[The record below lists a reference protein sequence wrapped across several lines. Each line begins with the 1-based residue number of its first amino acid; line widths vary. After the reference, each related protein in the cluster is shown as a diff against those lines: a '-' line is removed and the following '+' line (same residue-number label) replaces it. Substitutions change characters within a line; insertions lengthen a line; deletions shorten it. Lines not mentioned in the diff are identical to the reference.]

1 MRASAPLDREMR
13 GKCGDRNAGTD
24 GTFTDILFRGLS
36 SGTTGNVPSVPGVP
50 SPVSPGVL
58 GVPGARRQVRH
69 RMPHASGIKGL
80 HFYAVLQKVNSLRF
94 TRLGGREDR
103 AEFASSKA
111 LEGAEA
117 LGQFD
122 SGQAVLAVQPAKEV
136 LGGALALPG
145 VAFNAAGDEVA
156 VGVALTLRLR
166 HNMIEATPSAADAV
180 QAVKAGT
187 AFASVDGL
195 TQGRGFQ
202 EIDLYRGLLG
212 EGGGR
217 GRRPPSSS
225 DGRREFLRGGAH
237 GRCGPP
243 CCVRATSIRL

>member
-1 MRASAPLDREMR
+1 MR

-122 SGQAVLAVQPAKEV
+122 SGQAVLAIEPAKEV
-136 LGGALALPG
+136 RRRMRALPG
-145 VAFNAAGDEVA
+145 VAFDAAGHEVP
-156 VGVALTLRLR
+156 VGVELAQRLR
-166 HNMIEATPSAADAV
+166 QDVIDAALPAADLA
-180 QAVKAGT
+180 QTVKART
-187 AFASVDGL
+187 PFPSVA
-195 TQGRGFQ
+195 
-202 EIDLYRGLLG
+202 
-212 EGGGR
+212 
-217 GRRPPSSS
+217 
-225 DGRREFLRGGAH
+225 GA
-237 GRCGPP
+237 
-243 CCVRATSIRL
+243 ASIRLDFSIPSALTTVVSKGWAAVLSDAQKSQALHRTR